1 MTTERKSYS
10 SNRFQLE
17 LPYLIEVQKA
27 SYEQFLQKD
36 IPQEKRLKVGLER
49 VFQDIFPITDPNGLF
64 SLEYEKYSFGIPK
77 YSIPECRER
86 GLTYSMELYAT
97 LALRVFEKDGEDTK
111 LKEEVKNDV
120 LICELPIMTEN
131 GTFIVN
137 GAERVVVSQLHRSY
151 GVSFDEELQPNGR
164 SDYKSRIIPHR
175 GAWVEF
181 NTEGDILY
189 LIIDRKK
196 KIAATAMLRSIGFET
211 TQDI

>member
-10 SNRFQLE
+10 SNKFQLE

-27 SYEQFLQKD
+27 SYEQFLQKE

-49 VFQDIFPITDPNGLF
+49 VFQDIFPITDVKGLY
-64 SLEYEKYSFGIPK
+64 SLNYEGYYFGIPK

-97 LALRVFEKDGEDTK
+97 LSLQIFEEDGEDRK

-151 GVSFDEELQPNGR
+151 GISFDEEL
-164 SDYKSRIIPHR
+164 
-175 GAWVEF
+175 
-181 NTEGDILY
+181 
-189 LIIDRKK
+189 
-196 KIAATAMLRSIGFET
+196 
-211 TQDI
+211 